1 MTPQDTQAGA
11 ALDRQV
17 GGGHYKDM
25 AIQPVEY
32 IHRNGLGFCEG
43 AVIKYVSRHKS
54 KNGAQDIEKAIHFLH
69 LLLELEYGIQHETQ
83 GAGG

>member
-1 MTPQDTQAGA
+1 MSAKDIQI
-11 ALDRQV
+11 
-17 GGGHYKDM
+17 GGQHYKDM

-54 KNGAQDIEKAIHFLH
+54 KNGAQDIEKADP
-69 LLLELEYGIQHETQ
+69 LLASASGT
-83 GAGG
+83 